1 MLYTLGMMYNKVD
14 FLKSIYLRA
23 FVGFLLSFLIVILLG
38 KPFINYLKRKKLKEK
53 IRECGPVS
61 HYSKKGTPTMGG
73 VLLILGSL
81 MTILIVGNFENKFTI
96 LLILITVLFSSIGF
110 IDDYK
115 KFTVNKDGLSGKKKL
130 FGQSLI
136 SAIVWIFVKEFGLT
150 SNNILDFSII
160 NPLIHNSYFYIGSLF
175 MLIFIMIVINGTSN
189 AVNITDGL
197 DGLAIMPVIISC
209 SILATIAYFSGHI
222 EMSNHLKLFYINGAG
237 EIMVFLSTIIGSGLA
252 FLWYNCY
259 PAQIFMG
266 DTGSLTL
273 GGIIGVIA
281 VLLKQELLLPLIG
294 GIFVI
299 EAISVILQVSSYKI
313 RKKRIFK
320 MAPIHHHFEL
330 MDIPES
336 KVTLRFWI
344 IALLFGIVALGAVR
358 LRGIL

>member
-1 MLYTLGMMYNKVD
+1 MLYTLGIVYSSLD
-14 FLKSIYLRA
+14 FFKSIYLRA
-23 FVGFLLSFLIVILLG
+23 FVGFILSFLIVIVLG
-38 KPFINYLKRKKLKEK
+38 QPFINYLKRKKLKEK

-73 VLLILGSL
+73 VLLILGAL
-81 MTILIVGNFENKFTI
+81 ITNLIVGNLRNKYTI
-96 LLILITVLFSSIGF
+96 LLILITILFSSIGF
-110 IDDYK
+110 LDDYK

-136 SAIVWIFVKEFGLT
+136 SAIVWIFIKEFGLT
-150 SNNILDFSII
+150 SSNIIDFSII
-160 NPLIHNSYFYIGSLF
+160 NPLIHNSYFYVGSLI
-175 MLIFIMIVINGTSN
+175 MLVFIMIVINGTSN

-222 EMSNHLKLFYINGAG
+222 EMSSHLKLFYIEGAG

-299 EAISVILQVSSYKI
+299 EAISVILQVGSYKV

-330 MDIPES
+330 MDIPEN

-344 IALLFGIVALGAVR
+344 IALLFGILALGIVR

>member
-1 MLYTLGMMYNKVD
+1 MLYILGMTYMKMN
-14 FLKSIYLRA
+14 FFKSIYLRA
-23 FVGFLLSFLIVILLG
+23 FIGFVFSFLIVILLC
-38 KPFINYLKRKKLKEK
+38 KPFIKYLKRKKLKEK
-53 IRECGPVS
+53 IRECGPIS

-81 MTILIVGNFENKFTI
+81 ITTLIVGNLKNKFTL
-96 LLILITVLFSSIGF
+96 LLILITILFSLIGF
-110 IDDYK
+110 VDDYK
-115 KFTVNKDGLSGKKKL
+115 KFTVNKDGLSGRKKL
-130 FGQSLI
+130 FSQSLI
-136 SAIVWIFVKEFGLT
+136 SIIVWIFIKEFGLT
-150 SNNILDFSII
+150 SSNVLDFSII
-160 NPLIHNSYFYIGSLF
+160 NPLIHNSFVYIGSLF
-175 MLIFIMIVINGTSN
+175 MLIFIMLVVNGTSN

-209 SILATIAYFSGHI
+209 TILATIAYFSGHI
-222 EMSNHLKLFYINGAG
+222 EMSNHLSLYYISGAG

-266 DTGSLTL
+266 DTGSLAL

-294 GIFVI
+294 GIFVV
-299 EAISVILQVSSYKI
+299 EAVSVILQVGSYKI

-330 MDIPES
+330 MNIPEN

-344 IALLFGIVALGAVR
+344 ISLLFGIVALGVVR